1 MQNHSYLEKT
11 SVIRPIA
18 HMLLGFDSSATINT
32 KLVAILSWNKSCF
45 FVNSPGGRDTFWRIP
60 YSWAQSSH
68 SGSSDDRKFGPST
81 QRPLRMNVFVVTPGE
96 ASSVGLDLLSLC
108 TSNGMG

>member
-1 MQNHSYLEKT
+1 M
-11 SVIRPIA
+11 IRPIA
-18 HMLLGFDSSATINT
+18 HILLDVDSSATINT
-32 KLVAILSWNKSCF
+32 KLVAILSWNKNCF
-45 FVNSPGGRDTFWRIP
+45 FVNSPGGRDTFWRIA

-81 QRPLRMNVFVVTPGE
+81 QRPLRMNVFVVTAGE

-108 TSNGMG
+108 TSNEMG